1 MFGWRKN
8 DEDPFAALKDGGAYQ
23 SAPTTIP
30 DIGVGLGADSKAA
43 QAAAG
48 APSASPMPS
57 HMPSQMPSQMP
68 TAVPAPAT
76 TIRAPQTT
84 PGLGSSFTYG
94 AGRMSRRS
102 RLGAAVVLRLALGA
116 DGVLA
121 GGG

>member
-57 HMPSQMPSQMP
+57 QMP

-76 TIRAPQTT
+76 TIRAPQPT

-94 AGRMSRRS
+94 AGRMTRRS
-102 RLGAAVVLRLALGA
+102 GLGAAVGLRLRVGRGGLFGGA
-116 DGVLA
+116 GS
-121 GGG
+121 